1 MMQPY
6 QPEGISTKG
15 KEVRVLQYF
24 VKTFSAFLCALAS
37 FLFGKCDGLLLALL
51 SFICLDYIS
60 GVIVGATKH
69 KLSSAVGFKGIAK
82 KAFILIIVAVAH
94 IIDSQVLG
102 GQSSAFRSAICGI
115 YIANEGLSIL
125 ENAVKLGVPVP
136 KQLKKF
142 LEQLRDKG
150 EEEST

>member
-1 MMQPY
+1 MTPLKWFY
-6 QPEGISTKG
+6 
-15 KEVRVLQYF
+15 
-24 VKTFSAFLCALAS
+24 S
-37 FLFGKCDGLLLALL
+37 FLKNYKWQMLCGLFLTTVIAAL
-51 SFICLDYIS
+51 SVVNPYIS

-150 EEEST
+150 EEENA